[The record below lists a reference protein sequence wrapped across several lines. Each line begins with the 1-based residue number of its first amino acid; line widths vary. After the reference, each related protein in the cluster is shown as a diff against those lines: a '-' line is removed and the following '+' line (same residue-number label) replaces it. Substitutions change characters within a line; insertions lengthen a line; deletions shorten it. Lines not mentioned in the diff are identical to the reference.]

1 MMRKN
6 KRSLQSVN
14 STEKAVLYLAF
25 ELSKTKWKLAFSDR
39 KKIGFVTIASR
50 DLVQLNAAIKKA
62 KLHFSLS
69 NDVRIVSCCEAG
81 RDGFWLHR
89 YLGGCG
95 IKNIVVDVSNIKI
108 NQRKQR
114 AKTDR
119 IDAAQLLKRLIRY
132 YGGEKK
138 AMSVVRVPGSVG
150 EDGRNLNQ
158 KLEALKKEQTTHR
171 VEALNKE
178 QTAHRSRLRGFYLI
192 RQGLKELATDK
203 RFGFLAVVILLLIFS
218 GYLILNLKL
227 PDSLRW
233 GLEDIAPKEYES
245 PVLKAKESFE
255 PGFTDEK
262 KVNEELQI
270 VEKDDNINV
279 ANLDMQTNS
288 QVNVGHQKDDYS
300 EEQSTML
307 IPDRKIVVYFNHE
320 SNELP
325 NHAFKTL
332 DQIIQFSAHYPESKI
347 VVEGYTD
354 SFDKDLNNRKLS
366 KIKADVVKKY
376 LVSRGIPATNIKTFG
391 MGSEKPITS
400 NETVEGSKQSHRVE
414 IKLNKK

>member
-1 MMRKN
+1 MMK
-6 KRSLQSVN
+6 KTQRSVQSVY

-25 ELSKTKWKLAFSDR
+25 ELSKAKWKLAFSD
-39 KKIGFVTIASR
+39 KKMIGLATIESR
-50 DLVQLNAAIKKA
+50 DLVQLKAAIKKA

-69 NDVRIVSCCEAG
+69 NDVRIMSCCEAG

-89 YLGGCG
+89 YLEGCG
-95 IKNIVVDVSNIKI
+95 IQNIVVDLSNIKI
-108 NQRKQR
+108 NQHQQQ

-119 IDAAQLLKRLIRY
+119 IDAVQLLKMLIRY
-132 YGGEKK
+132 HGGEKK
-138 AMSVVRVPGSVG
+138 AMSVVQVPSIYG

-158 KLEALKKEQTTHR
+158 KLETLKKDPTAHRIEALKKEQT
-171 VEALNKE
+171 
-178 QTAHRSRLRGFYLI
+178 AHRKRLGGFFLI
-192 RQGLKELATDK
+192 QQGLKELATDK
-203 RFGFLAVVILLLIFS
+203 RFGFFAVIILLLIFS
-218 GYLILNLKL
+218 GYLLINLKL
-227 PDSLRW
+227 PNSLRW

-245 PVLKAKESFE
+245 PNLQAKESFE

-262 KVNEELQI
+262 KVDEEI
-270 VEKDDNINV
+270 EIEEKVDNGKV
-279 ANLDMQTNS
+279 ANTDIQTTS
-288 QVNVGHQKDDYS
+288 QVKVGNPKDEYS
-300 EEQSTML
+300 DEQEIIP
-307 IPDRKIVVYFNHE
+307 IPDRKIVVYFKPE

-332 DQIIQFSAHYPESKI
+332 DQIIKFSAHYPESEI

-354 SFDKDLNNRKLS
+354 SFGRDLNNKKLS

-391 MGSEKPITS
+391 MGSEKPIQS
-400 NETVEGSKQSHRVE
+400 NEMVEGSKQNHRVE